1 MMNHK
6 KLSLFGASILSGY
19 SIEVDD
25 AEGNTIATFEQNSS
39 AEDFATEVLKHDYV
53 GLGIYYEK
61 GDWCHGGMSLIKQP
75 QNQASEPRITI
86 ENYSKGVEHLVPHN
100 HDKEVAITMGG

>member
-6 KLSLFGASILSGY
+6 ELSLFGANILLGH

-25 AEGNTIATFEQNSS
+25 AEGNKIATFKQNSS
-39 AEDFATEVLKHDYV
+39 AEDFASEVLKHDYV

-61 GDWCHGGMSLIKQP
+61 GDWCHGGMCLIKQQ
-75 QNQASEPRITI
+75 QNQDIEPRITI
-86 ENYSKGVEHLVPHN
+86 ENYSKGVRHLVPYN
-100 HDKEVAITMGG
+100 Y